1 MTDNEQAIEEL
12 KARAEGMGCG
22 ISILHKTF
30 NDENEWVD
38 GELCIDE
45 PNLPDEGDGGFTK
58 PMALF
63 YGPKAPE
70 RAATLLNALDPDA
83 ATLGHVI
90 AKMKTI
96 AGECVDGNHDNIAR
110 DDVVWLCIEIIR
122 DFRDALI
129 SDYEWVLTLRRKVE
143 K

>member
-1 MTDNEQAIEEL
+1 MTDNDRIAAL
-12 KARAEGMGCG
+12 RAKAEGHE
-22 ISILHKTF
+22 SIEVGEYEDGLVVVIR
-30 NDENEWVD
+30 NDLD
-38 GELCIDE
+38 
-45 PNLPDEGDGGFTK
+45 T
-58 PMALF
+58 
-63 YGPKAPE
+63 
-70 RAATLLNALDPDA
+70 AATLLNALDPEA

-122 DFRDALI
+122 DFRGPAPEG
-129 SDYEWVLTLRRKVE
+129 YEWVLTLRRKVE